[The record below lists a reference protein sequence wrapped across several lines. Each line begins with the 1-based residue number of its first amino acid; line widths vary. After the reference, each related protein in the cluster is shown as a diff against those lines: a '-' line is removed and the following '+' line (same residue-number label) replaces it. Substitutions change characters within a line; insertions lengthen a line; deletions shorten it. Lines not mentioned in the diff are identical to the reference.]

1 MQLQMTSQRY
11 DRQQQQQHD
20 QSPERVSKMNPEFH
34 YPTEIQERQY
44 QQRTRN
50 RDGMS
55 KAGSRRMSSGS
66 INDSATGAAK
76 TTPLHSR
83 RDRDDCCHLHSPP
96 SSPRPHGTTTPS
108 APASPSQRNGRA
120 GHRLSLSIPRLL
132 RSDWVSLEGLV
143 SCALSCLRKEE
154 CTRISELGKFCDV
167 LITICLVL
175 TPITFLYRPGMY
187 LILHYVVFEDESFSF
202 MITDCAGRRLW

>member
-20 QSPERVSKMNPEFH
+20 QSPERVSKMNPEFP
-34 YPTEIQERQY
+34 YPTGIQERQY

-50 RDGMS
+50 RDGVS

-66 INDSATGAAK
+66 SNDNTTGAVK

-83 RDRDDCCHLHSPP
+83 RDRDDCCHAHSPP
-96 SSPRPHGTTTPS
+96 SSPRLHGTTTTSSTPT
-108 APASPSQRNGRA
+108 SPSQRNGRA
-120 GHRLSLSIPRLL
+120 GRRLSLSIPRLL
-132 RSDWVSLEGLV
+132 RSDWVSLEGLI
-143 SCALSCLRKEE
+143 SCALGCLGKEE

-167 LITICLVL
+167 LITICFVL
-175 TPITFLYRPGMY
+175 APITFLYRRGMY
-187 LILHYVVFEDESFSF
+187 LIMRYVVSK
-202 MITDCAGRRLW
+202 TRLSLS